1 MVMVDKLTETEYR
14 ILNELLQDSSESISR
29 LSRKLGLSRN
39 TVSKT
44 IRNLVSRGIITKFT
58 IEVGR
63 EYIND
68 DVMAILI
75 MKSKPAKLDL
85 FSEIYESVDGKAIG
99 IIRASNLGEIRRII
113 MESNARVM
121 QIFIVDKQ
129 LWSNRVI
136 SIRNPGLHCDYCGG
150 LIKGSPIIERY
161 HNRTYYF
168 CCTNCLND
176 FRKGHRN

>member
-1 MVMVDKLTETEYR
+1 MDKLTETEYR
-14 ILNELLQDSSESISR
+14 ILNELIQDSSEPITR

-44 IRNLVSRGIITKFT
+44 VRNLASRGVITRFT

-75 MKSKPAKLDL
+75 TETKPTRLDL
-85 FSEIYESVDGKAIG
+85 FSEIYESVDGRFIG
-99 IIRASNLGEIRRII
+99 IIKANNLAEIRKAIR
-113 MESNARVM
+113 ESKVSIV
-121 QIFIVDKQ
+121 QLFIVDKQ

-136 SIRNPGLHCDYCGG
+136 NIRNPRLHCDYCGG
-150 LIKGSPIIERY
+150 LIRGSPIIERY

-168 CCTNCLND
+168 CCMNCLND
-176 FRKGHRN
+176 FRRSHRN